1 MSATGPTDDKK
12 VYQLKV
18 TLLDTSPPVW
28 RRFLA
33 PAEVSLDRLHL
44 MLQQVMGWE
53 NYHLY
58 RFQVASAEYS
68 ELDDD
73 EQDDWLDY
81 EDSRQATL
89 GRLVSDRGTRFLY
102 VYDFGDNWRHELRLE
117 DVLEGKPDAGYPLC
131 VGGRR
136 ACPPEDCGGPW
147 GYAEM
152 LEVVADPDHPEH
164 LDRVEWL
171 GEGFDPDAFD
181 AGRVNRTLDGV
192 RQRRGYTE
200 KQGQY
205 LSFIYYYTISQRRY
219 LAFGGRYAA
228 ALQRDAFCRSP
239 DGDEAGERGVHRE
252 GEGTAAQHTRPG
264 TRRRAASAPV
274 TG

>member
-58 RFQVASAEYS
+58 RFQIASAEYS

-102 VYDFGDNWRHELRLE
+102 VYDFGDNWRHELWLE

-181 AGRVNRTLDGV
+181 ADRVDRMLAGF
-192 RQRRGYTE
+192 RQRRGYTR

-205 LSFIYYYTISQRRY
+205 LAFIHYYTIVNGDPPAEADMERRFNVTPSSVHQMVMR
-219 LAFGGRYAA
+219 L
-228 ALQRDAFCRSP
+228 
-239 DGDEAGERGVHRE
+239 ERGGFIERVKGQPRSIRVLVPAE
-252 GEGTAAQHTRPG
+252 EL
-264 TRRRAASAPV
+264 PV
-274 TG
+274 LR